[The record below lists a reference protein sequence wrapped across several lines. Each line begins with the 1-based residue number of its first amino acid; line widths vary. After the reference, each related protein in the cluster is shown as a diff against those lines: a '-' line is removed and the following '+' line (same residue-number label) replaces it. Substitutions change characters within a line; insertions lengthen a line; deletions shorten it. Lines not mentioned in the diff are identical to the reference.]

1 MAVGLTGRVK
11 RSAAEMLSQAGLMRA
26 HCMSCEYATLVA
38 AVILT
43 APCTVTVAA
52 DYPARPVRLI
62 VPQPPGGG
70 ADIVARMLAQKLGE
84 SMGQQVVVDN
94 RAGAGGIIG
103 TEIAARSPPDG
114 YTLLLGIT
122 GSLTINPNLHKQLPY
137 RPIEDFE
144 PISLAVISPFLLAVH
159 SSLNVA
165 TVADLIAAAKAR
177 PVPLNYSTPGNGSL
191 AHLAMEWFKSATGI
205 GLTHVPYKG
214 SQAFSAVIAGE
225 IPITL
230 VSVVSSMPQINAGRV
245 RALAITSKT
254 RSRALPDVPTIAESA
269 VPGFEANNWF
279 GLLAPRG
286 TPPAIVARVQAL
298 VAASAQSA
306 GVKDRLLR
314 DGAEPVGSTP
324 GEFANLIRAELKR
337 WGEVVKLSGAKLD

>member
-1 MAVGLTGRVK
+1 
-11 RSAAEMLSQAGLMRA
+11 MLSQAGLMRA
-26 HCMSCEYATLVA
+26 HCMSCEYATLA
-38 AVILT
+38 AAFMLT
-43 APCTVTVAA
+43 AACTVAA
-52 DYPARPVRLI
+52 DYPTKPVRLI

-70 ADIVARMLAQKLGE
+70 ADIVARMLAQKLSEGL
-84 SMGQQVVVDN
+84 GQQVVVDN

-103 TEIAARSPPDG
+103 TEMAARSPPDG

-122 GSLTINPNLHKQLPY
+122 GSLTINPILHKQLPY

-144 PISLAVISPFLLAVH
+144 PISLAVISPFLLVVH

-177 PVPLNYSTPGNGSL
+177 PVPFNYSTPGNGSL
-191 AHLAMEWFKSATGI
+191 AHLSMEWFKSATGI
-205 GLTHVPYKG
+205 SLTHVPYKG

-314 DGAEPVGSTP
+314 DGAEPVGSTS